1 MNDEKLKELLL
12 QGFVLYSKNDIIEI
26 EKAPDF
32 GEITLTYQ
40 DGKFSI
46 LTKKETKK

>member
-1 MNDEKLKELLL
+1 MNDGKLKELLF
-12 QGFVLYSKNDIIEI
+12 QGFVLYSKNGITEI
-26 EKAPDF
+26 EKIPDF

-40 DGKFSI
+40 DGKFSV